1 VTQTNPPLPVGE
13 AGEPDALTSRLLVAM
28 VRLGRAIR
36 RATESAAPDDS
47 GFYLLR
53 ILDGYG
59 PLRMT
64 ELATLAGLDHSTVSR
79 KVATL
84 IEDGK
89 LERTPDPSDGR
100 ASRLAP
106 TAEGRKAAGVW
117 LAERARILAGAM
129 GTQQEADLERA
140 IAVLEELA
148 ANLERDRRQEDRA

>member
-64 ELATLAGLDHSTVSR
+64 WPGST
-79 KVATL
+79 
-84 IEDGK
+84 
-89 LERTPDPSDGR
+89 TPP
-100 ASRLAP
+100 
-106 TAEGRKAAGVW
+106 
-117 LAERARILAGAM
+117 
-129 GTQQEADLERA
+129 
-140 IAVLEELA
+140 
-148 ANLERDRRQEDRA
+148 